1 MSIDALIKTTCNKA
15 FSKYLYSELVIG
27 QLAHTEFKDGKGK
40 GNEVDVI
47 MPGTVHAFG
56 YTGGDLP
63 EAKEADTSIAKIKLD
78 KGYAFHFKINA
89 IKKQQILNAKTPEA
103 QIDLAKEYAMDATK
117 KAASFIDAAY
127 AELYTRAGHY
137 LADTDGGAI
146 ELTPQNAVEILAY
159 MKAKM
164 MKNKQDKLHTS
175 WVEGE
180 MIAILP
186 PEYQYYLGLAP
197 KWDYTESGQKKLA
210 KGYVGHIEGW
220 DILSSNLIAEPEPDV
235 FMPLFGR
242 KGNTLA
248 GGVCKDFSLISY
260 IPEKN
265 FDETYKGY
273 GMFGVGAPRSD
284 LFGAAKIKCPLKL
297 NLTNNVVDADF
308 SSTDDDNS
316 ETA

>member
-1 MSIDALIKTTCNKA
+1 MSIETLIKSTCNMA

-27 QLAHTEFKDGKGK
+27 QLAHTEFKDSKNRGD
-40 GNEVDVI
+40 EVDVI

-63 EAKEADTSIAKIKLD
+63 EAKEADTSIAKIKID

-89 IKKQQILNAKTPEA
+89 IKKQQILNAKNAEK

-117 KAASFIDAAY
+117 KAASFIDSAF

-137 LADTDGGAI
+137 LADAGGAAI

-164 MKNKQDKLHTS
+164 MKNKNDKLHTS

-197 KWDYTESGQKKLA
+197 KWDYTESGQKKIA

-220 DILSSNLIAEPEPDV
+220 DILSSNLIAEPETDV

-242 KGNTLA
+242 KGKTLA
-248 GGVCKDFSLISY
+248 GGVCKDFSLMSY
-260 IPEKN
+260 IPEKS
-265 FDETYKGY
+265 FDEVYKGY
-273 GMFGVGAPRSD
+273 GLYGVGAPRSD
-284 LFGAAKIKCPLKL
+284 LFGAAKVKCPLKL
-297 NLTNNVVDADF
+297 NLTSNIVTANFDPSPQVDSKD
-308 SSTDDDNS
+308 
-316 ETA
+316 